1 MLALNASSV
10 GQASG
15 AGIASIRVQ
24 FYQYLLILSGIGAM
38 RAIKHLPCR
47 TAVWLVPTMTGKA
60 SDVGIP

>member
-47 TAVWLVPTMTGKA
+47 TAVGTSPAMTAEAKGA
-60 SDVGIP
+60 RIR